1 MNPKRLFGVTRRR
14 RLGEDGVSAVEF
26 ALFAPILFLSLLAM
40 VDLGVAF
47 YERMTIDHVLRA
59 GAQVAMEDP
68 GKDRVLDVL
77 KSTAAKNFPLA
88 DGAEPDGTKVP
99 IFTVEYPI
107 CACPDNNDV
116 AVACSTT
123 CTGPTATSIYY
134 RLVGEK
140 NYDGMIIPQIGLAPT
155 IRVQVR

>member
-1 MNPKRLFGVTRRR
+1 MNRTRLFCVTSRR

-40 VDLGVAF
+40 VDLGLAF

-59 GAQVAMEDP
+59 GAQVAMDDP
-68 GKDRVLDVL
+68 GRDRVLDVL
-77 KSTAAKNFPLA
+77 NSTAAKNFPLA
-88 DGAEPDGTKVP
+88 EGAEPDGTKVP
-99 IFTVEYPI
+99 KFKVDYPI
-107 CACPDNNDV
+107 YACPENNDV
-116 AVACSTT
+116 AVASSTT
-123 CTGPTATSIYY
+123 CAGPTATSIYY

-140 NYDGMIIPQIGLAPT
+140 TYDAMFIPQIDLAPT